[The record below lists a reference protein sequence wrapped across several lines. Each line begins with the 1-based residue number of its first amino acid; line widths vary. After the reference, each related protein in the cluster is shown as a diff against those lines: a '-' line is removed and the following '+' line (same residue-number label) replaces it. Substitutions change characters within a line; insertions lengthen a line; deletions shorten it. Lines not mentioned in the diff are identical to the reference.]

1 MSKLL
6 NSAVFILL
14 LDAIPNLLKLIK
26 QKAVNRE
33 KIKPTRK
40 V

>member
-1 MSKLL
+1 MNKLFH
-6 NSAVFILL
+6 SADFILL
-14 LDAIPNLLKLIK
+14 LDAISNLLKLIK

>member
-1 MSKLL
+1 MNKLF
-6 NSAVFILL
+6 NSAVFIL